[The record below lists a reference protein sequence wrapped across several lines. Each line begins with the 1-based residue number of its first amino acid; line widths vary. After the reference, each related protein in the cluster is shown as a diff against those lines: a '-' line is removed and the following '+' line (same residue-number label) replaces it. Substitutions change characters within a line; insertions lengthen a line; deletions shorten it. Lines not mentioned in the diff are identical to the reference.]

1 MQRKQLIANILNREM
16 HIAIRTPDD
25 MYNRLC
31 NEIDGYS
38 TDTLTE
44 LWEDYREVYNERNR
58 ELGEDNCL

>member
-1 MQRKQLIANILNREM
+1 M

-25 MYNRLC
+25 IYNRLC

-44 LWEDYREVYNERNR
+44 LWEDYQEVYNERNR
-58 ELGEDNCL
+58 KLGEDNCL